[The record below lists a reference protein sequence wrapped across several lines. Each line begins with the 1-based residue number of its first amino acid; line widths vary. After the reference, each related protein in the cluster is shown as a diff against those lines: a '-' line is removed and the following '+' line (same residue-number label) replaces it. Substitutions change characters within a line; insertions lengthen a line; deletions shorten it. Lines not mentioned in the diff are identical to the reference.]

1 MTYNS
6 ALVAV
11 VAVSLTSTSQRSPHQ
26 DLLFIENIK
35 KNRIMNKETVV
46 TAFAVS
52 VCLACTVTFNC
63 ILVANAFPL
72 NRNWIL
78 LGKGIISS
86 STNLHIFNGNIE
98 EGTSIPAA
106 EHSGKDSYASNKET
120 RKDETWQRWRIF
132 DVHVHPNNL
141 ATSVSPALHE
151 HQEEN
156 DIIQQRSEVKKRN
169 DEFSSQSSYFTSAVL
184 AALLNRLKVRKLSS
198 KSHQKKFEKNLMS
211 SDTDTSNYNSHSVV
225 QNVKVVRRSL
235 DARKATSKKS
245 SDGAPIYNYVVD
257 FDVKASMAK
266 RLGLSHQPGRMEVL
280 DLSDSKNSLTT
291 LPDSNP
297 LKRTESSPSKQLGK
311 RTKPTVVIVG
321 AGPAGLFCAIELA
334 KTQLVTPIVL
344 ERGQP
349 VESRGRDI
357 GSLIHRRS
365 LNSESNFAFGEGGAG
380 TWSDGK
386 LTTRIGRNS
395 IDVRR
400 VLQTF
405 VHYGAPES
413 ILVEGSPHLGTDNLV
428 RLIKQMRQELRTLG
442 GEVRFGARVTKINQ
456 SGGAVRGVDVVYGDS
471 TMERLEPNL
480 VGFHS
485 TKSSSSE
492 TIEADAVV
500 LATGHSARD
509 IFLELASMGVHLE
522 PKGFAVGF
530 RVEHPQSLINK
541 IQYGNEWASS
551 VVTGKAVT
559 DIANRRAQ
567 LSSEAVSVSC
577 KPNVSPTI
585 HPGHLPVASYRLAT
599 NEAFDGTRNRG
610 AYSFCMCPGG
620 QIVPASTNP
629 EECCVNGMSFSRRDS
644 LWANSALVV
653 TIDPNDPILS
663 EYVSSHGI
671 LAGIA
676 FQQDMERR
684 AATMGGGTLVVPV
697 QRITDFLHDTSSTSA
712 PQSSYRLGVKPS
724 PVHEIYCPPIV
735 NALKYALIHHF
746 DRQMPGFVCEEGL
759 LHAVETRTS
768 SPLRITRDPE
778 SMQAIGIRGLFPS
791 GEGAGFAGG
800 IVSAAVDGM
809 LVAEAVIDNLLEG
822 IGSTSRSRR
831 SRQRTLNFDY

>member
-1 MTYNS
+1 M
-6 ALVAV
+6 
-11 VAVSLTSTSQRSPHQ
+11 
-26 DLLFIENIK
+26 
-35 KNRIMNKETVV
+35 
-46 TAFAVS
+46 
-52 VCLACTVTFNC
+52 
-63 ILVANAFPL
+63 
-72 NRNWIL
+72 

-86 STNLHIFNGNIE
+86 STNFHLFDGHTRE
-98 EGTSIPAA
+98 EEPSIVPAA
-106 EHSGKDSYASNKET
+106 VEHAEKDSYYASNKET
-120 RKDETWQRWRIF
+120 SRKDETWQRWRIF
-132 DVHVHPNNL
+132 DVHVHPNSL
-141 ATSVSPALHE
+141 AVGISRVVLQQPPEVEKRNYEVSP
-151 HQEEN
+151 
-156 DIIQQRSEVKKRN
+156 
-169 DEFSSQSSYFTSAVL
+169 QSPYITSTVL
-184 AALLNRLKVRKLSS
+184 AALLTRLNVRKLSPQ
-198 KSHQKKFEKNLMS
+198 SHQKKFQRTSDKEK
-211 SDTDTSNYNSHSVV
+211 SNYTHPAVK
-225 QNVKVVRRSL
+225 NVKVVRRSL
-235 DARKATSKKS
+235 DARKATCKKS
-245 SDGAPIYNYVVD
+245 SDGAPIYNYVID
-257 FDVKASMAK
+257 FDIMASTVK
-266 RLGLSHQPGRMEVL
+266 RLGLYHQPGRMEML
-280 DLSDSKNSLTT
+280 LNDSSSSSSSSSNNLLTT
-291 LPDSNP
+291 PAYNP
-297 LKRTESSPSKQLGK
+297 LARTESLPTQHHG
-311 RTKPTVVIVG
+311 RKPMVVIVG

-365 LNSESNFAFGEGGAG
+365 LNTESNFAFGEGGAG

-395 IDVRR
+395 LDVRR

-405 VHYGAPES
+405 VQYGAPES

-428 RLIKQMRQELRTLG
+428 RIIKKMRQELRALG
-442 GEVRFGARVTKINQ
+442 GEVRFGARVTNINQ
-456 SGGAVRGVDVVYGDS
+456 SGGAVTGVKVMYGD
-471 TMERLEPNL
+471 TTTIERFESNL

-485 TKSSSSE
+485 LRSGSTE

-509 IFLELASMGVHLE
+509 IFQELASMGVNLE

-541 IQYGNEWASS
+541 IQYGKEWAPS
-551 VVTGKAVT
+551 VVTGKAAT
-559 DIANRRAQ
+559 DIANRRTTQ
-567 LSSEAVSVSC
+567 TSETLSVPADGQPHVS
-577 KPNVSPTI
+577 PPTI

-610 AYSFCMCPGG
+610 VYSFCMCPGG

-653 TIDPNDPILS
+653 TIDPNDPILT
-663 EYVSSHGI
+663 EYISSHGI
-671 LAGIA
+671 LAGVA

-684 AATMGGGTLVVPV
+684 AAKMGGGSLVVPV
-697 QRITDFLHDTSSTSA
+697 QRITDFLQDTMSTSA
-712 PQSSYRLGVKPS
+712 PPSSYRLGVKPS
-724 PVHEIYCPPIV
+724 PVHDIYCTPIV
-735 NALKYALIHHF
+735 NALKYALVHQF
-746 DRQMPGFVCEEGL
+746 DRQMPGFLCEEGL

-768 SPLRITRDPE
+768 SPLRISRDPE

-809 LVAEAVIDNLLEG
+809 LVAEAVIDNLCEG
-822 IGSTSRSRR
+822 ISSRR
-831 SRQRTLNFDY
+831 SRISRQRSLNFDY